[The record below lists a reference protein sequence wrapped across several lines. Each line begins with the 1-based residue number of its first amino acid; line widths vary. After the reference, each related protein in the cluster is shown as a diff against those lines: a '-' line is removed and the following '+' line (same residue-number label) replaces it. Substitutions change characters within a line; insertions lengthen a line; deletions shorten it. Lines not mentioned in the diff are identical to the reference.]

1 MLDMESVMIEKLI
14 YWLKYNK
21 SFRIFAVLLSL
32 LTILSLCTGCGQ
44 QTERDE
50 KSQAPSRSAVKG
62 FISSHCHEQR
72 MRKHG
77 AALYSQIYIM
87 AEGMRHRGVS
97 PHQAFDR
104 ASEEYLASMALSE
117 RARKKGI
124 RVSGSEVNHFIS
136 DTLDDMKDTGT
147 YKEMQAEAARHGTT
161 IEKILRSNRE
171 SYKKQ
176 IAVVKLYQQERSDY
190 LQSSVQTT
198 AEEQQAWE
206 KKWTNIQD
214 RAIAAYKKTPQGRK
228 IQERLPKMRRVY
240 CSRHRSNAQEARKSA
255 A

>member
-1 MLDMESVMIEKLI
+1 MLNMVSVMLEKLI
-14 YWLKYNK
+14 YSLKYNK

-32 LTILSLCTGCGQ
+32 LTVLFLCTGCGQ
-44 QTERDE
+44 QAERDE
-50 KSQAPSRSAVKG
+50 KSQAPSKSAVKG

-77 AALYSQIYIM
+77 ATLYSQIYIM

-97 PHQAFDR
+97 PRRAFDR
-104 ASEEYLASMALSE
+104 ASESYLASMALSE

-136 DTLDDMKDTGT
+136 DTLDDMKNTGT
-147 YKEMQAEAARHGTT
+147 YEELENEAARHGTT
-161 IEKILRSNRE
+161 VEKILRSSRD

-206 KKWTNIQD
+206 KKWTDIQD
-214 RAIAAYKKTPQGRK
+214 RAIASYKKTPQGRK
-228 IQERLPKMRRVY
+228 IQACLPKMRRVY
-240 CSRHRSNAQEARKSA
+240 CSKYRSNAQEVQKSA